1 MRIIGP
7 LFAIIGVASLWMASL
22 MRDDRLPR
30 NGLVGM
36 RTRATMAS
44 DAAWNAAHR
53 ASAWSIALTGV
64 VLLVG
69 GVWLLLAR
77 RSPDATRNVLLG
89 ITLAVLVIV
98 VVGGVQANQVAKGT
112 TSASSG

>member
-1 MRIIGP
+1 
-7 LFAIIGVASLWMASL
+7 
-22 MRDDRLPR
+22 
-30 NGLVGM
+30 
-36 RTRATMAS
+36 MAS

-77 RSPDATRNVLLG
+77 RSPDTARNAVLG